1 MIAKKVLLQ
10 FSKKAAGKPVICEL
24 SRKYDL
30 TFNVMEAKI
39 SPKKEGLM
47 ILELIGTEN
56 AYNSGI
62 EYLKESGIEISNI
75 EDRVFRDDDLCYH
88 CGYCLPVC
96 PTDALII
103 DDRQTMK
110 VSFYKDRC
118 IACELCVKVCPTKA
132 MKIRGLDGDSI

>member
-1 MIAKKVLLQ
+1 MVEKKVLLR

-24 SRKYDL
+24 SRKFDL

-56 AYNSGI
+56 AYNRGI
-62 EYLKESGIEISNI
+62 DYLRESGVEILDL
-75 EDRVFRDDDLCYH
+75 EDRVFRDDNLCYH
-88 CGYCLPVC
+88 CGFCLPVC

-132 MKIRGLDGDSI
+132 MKIRGLDGDLI